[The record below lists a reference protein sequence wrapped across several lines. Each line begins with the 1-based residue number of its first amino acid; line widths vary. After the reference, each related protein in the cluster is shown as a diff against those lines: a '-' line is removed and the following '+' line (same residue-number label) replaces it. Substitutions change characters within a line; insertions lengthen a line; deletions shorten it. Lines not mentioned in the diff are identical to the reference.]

1 MPMDEYKNDIVIKED
16 ILDKCPYCTA
26 TTWKVYV
33 HGHAQCSKCGK
44 NIDECCQGELFSGQ
58 KMEVRFS

>member
-1 MPMDEYKNDIVIKED
+1 MLMDEYKNDTVIKED

-44 NIDECCQGELFSGQ
+44 NIDECCQGELFSG
-58 KMEVRFS
+58 